1 MSVTDPTHIDIPNTT
16 PNMTPQHWSQ
26 RSGVM
31 ASPTMTPVQ
40 QTPKDFLLNRVN
52 DDEMG
57 GIPPPFNHHEINC
70 PCSPN
75 CKNECC
81 RRHSRRRSFSPEADA
96 STRLL
101 PERTNG
107 DDRLSS
113 CSYGSTDS
121 NDNLIERDDR
131 DVVGPFVGLS
141 VWGPLR
147 LTPVMVVGP
156 TPVVVVGSTQAHPSY
171 GSRVHSGSPQLW

>member
-1 MSVTDPTHIDIPNTT
+1 MSVTDSTHIDIPNT
-16 PNMTPQHWSQ
+16 TPQHWSQ

-40 QTPKDFLLNRVN
+40 QTPKDFLLNRFN
-52 DDEMG
+52 EDEMG
-57 GIPPPFNHHEINC
+57 RIPPPFNHHEINC

-101 PERTNG
+101 PERTDG
-107 DDRLSS
+107 DDRLSQ

-131 DVVGPFVGLS
+131 DMVGPFVSLS
-141 VWGPLR
+141 VN
-147 LTPVMVVGP
+147 
-156 TPVVVVGSTQAHPSY
+156 VGSTQAHPSY